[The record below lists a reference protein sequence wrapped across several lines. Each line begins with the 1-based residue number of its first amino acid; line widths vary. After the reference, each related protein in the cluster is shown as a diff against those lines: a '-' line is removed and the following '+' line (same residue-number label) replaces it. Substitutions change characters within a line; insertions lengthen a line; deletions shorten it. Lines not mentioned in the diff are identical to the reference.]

1 MPRFARES
9 PMSRASGTER
19 ASKGQQHE
27 TRCDD
32 DHRAVLVV
40 RPPTIRDHGGDLA
53 ACRSKAGD
61 TDGQVQATST
71 LTMVPGRPR
80 VSHSCRGGPHRR
92 HPRASCRAR
101 PLGQLTAGSAR
112 HRRTDI
118 ELRAE
123 RVRDVRDPPVDHV
136 VGLGRG
142 PTRVDR
148 SPRRRIGVVHL
159 EQGPPTGLRGLWVT
173 GDAADLVAIR
183 SAQEREVEL
192 GHVRVGIQRVAED
205 RDVEVARGPGF
216 RGTRS
221 LRSRALAR

>member
-1 MPRFARES
+1 MRPVVTMITGPCRVR
-9 PMSRASGTER
+9 RRSGT
-19 ASKGQQHE
+19 
-27 TRCDD
+27 T
-32 DHRAVLVV
+32 AVIARV
-40 RPPTIRDHGGDLA
+40 IE
-53 ACRSKAGD
+53 AGD
-61 TDGQVQATST
+61 ADGRCRHVHPDYGAWPIS
-71 LTMVPGRPR
+71 
-80 VSHSCRGGPHRR
+80 VSPCRGGPHRR

-192 GHVRVGIQRVAED
+192 GH
-205 RDVEVARGPGF
+205 PGWHPTCS
-216 RGTRS
+216 RRPRR
-221 LRSRALAR
+221 RSRARARIPR